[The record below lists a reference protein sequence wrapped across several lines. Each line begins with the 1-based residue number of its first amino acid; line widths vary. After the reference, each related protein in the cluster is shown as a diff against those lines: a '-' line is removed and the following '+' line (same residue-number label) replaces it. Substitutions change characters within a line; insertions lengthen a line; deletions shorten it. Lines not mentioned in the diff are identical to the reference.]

1 MWGLLAVSILV
12 TILKNAM
19 CNRFGKQNNQSA
31 VNSYYFN
38 AACCALACIM
48 LLAAGFPIG
57 MASAYTV
64 LSGSFFGLMWFAASL
79 SYTLALQTGPLGYTT
94 LMASAGMLVPVAFG
108 CFFWHEPVLWS
119 QLAGVALILA
129 SLYFG
134 VNPKKDK
141 QITVKWLVL
150 ASCCLF
156 TNGML
161 GVLQKIFQ
169 ASAHAGE
176 ADEMLAIS
184 LAVSAALSFL
194 AGLLVKRRT
203 GQKKSFSLAKNWLV
217 LLGAALGFALPGKV
231 NLILAGSLPAV
242 LFFPVFNGAVLL
254 LTTLLAAFLFKEKLT
269 RVQTWAMAGGILA
282 IVLLSGAVG
291 I

>member
-19 CNRFGKQNNQSA
+19 CNRFGKQNNESA

-38 AACCALACIM
+38 AACCAVGCV
-48 LLAAGFPIG
+48 LLLLGGFPIEW
-57 MASAYTV
+57 ASAYTAV
-64 LSGSFFGLMWFAASL
+64 SGTIFGVMWFAASL
-79 SYTLALQTGPLGYTT
+79 TYTLALQTGPLGYTT

-108 CFFWHEPVLWS
+108 CIFWHEPVLWS
-119 QLAGVALILA
+119 QLAGVVLILV

-141 QITVKWLVL
+141 QITAKWLVL
-150 ASCCLF
+150 AVCCLF

-161 GVLQKIFQ
+161 GVLQKIYQ
-169 ASAHAGE
+169 ASAYAGE

-184 LAVSAALSFL
+184 LAVSAVLSVA

-217 LLGAALGFALPGKV
+217 VLGAALGFAIPGKA
-231 NLILAGSLPAV
+231 NLILAGKLPAV

-254 LTTLLAAFLFKEKLT
+254 LTTLCGAFLFREKLSRT
-269 RVQTWAMAGGILA
+269 QGAAMAGGVLA
-282 IVLLSGAVG
+282 IVLLSGALG
-291 I
+291 F